1 MTNVNKNNTINYI
14 ELPMV
19 KNAETKKFYHQAFEW
34 EFTNWG
40 PDYISFSGA
49 NIDGGFN
56 GMGDEQISNPGI
68 LVVLYASDL
77 DKKLEEVIQ
86 AGGEILKPIYEF
98 PGGKRF
104 HFLDPRW
111 EWIGN
116 MVRINQV
123 C

>member
-1 MTNVNKNNTINYI
+1 MVNVNKNNTINYI

-34 EFTNWG
+34 EFKDLW

-56 GMGDEQISNPGI
+56 GMGDAQISNPGI

-86 AGGEILKPIYEF
+86 AGGEILKPFYEF
-98 PGGKRF
+98 PDGKRF
-104 HFLDPRW
+104 HFLDPKW
-111 EWIGN
+111 E
-116 MVRINQV
+116 
-123 C
+123 

>member
-1 MTNVNKNNTINYI
+1 MVNVNKNNTINYI

-34 EFTNWG
+34 EFTDWG

-77 DKKLEEVIQ
+77 DKKLEEVNQ
-86 AGGEILKPIYEF
+86 AGGEF
-98 PGGKRF
+98 
-104 HFLDPRW
+104 
-111 EWIGN
+111 
-116 MVRINQV
+116 
-123 C
+123 